1 MNVFEVDYWV
11 SVLHRN
17 SLTLDEQSRCALME
31 LFRLTDQMAP
41 VGRDNRREFWII
53 ARRGSAEEY
62 RPYYD
67 EDASEEELADV
78 MQEQYPL
85 EEYWYKVVTV
95 HHTDCRRG
103 EYFGVFLNNRC
114 FLTINDPNEDGNP
127 FNTTELIDWLI

>member
-17 SLTLDEQSRCALME
+17 SLTLDEQSQCALME

-53 ARRGSAEEY
+53 ARRGSVEEY

-67 EDASEEELADV
+67 EDALEEELAV
-78 MQEQYPL
+78 AMQEQYP
-85 EEYWYKVVTV
+85 EEKYWYKVVTV

-114 FLTINDPNEDGNP
+114 FLTINDSNENENP
-127 FNTTELIDWLI
+127 LNAKELID